1 VTVLERMRGLL
12 GRPPLLAGEGLW
24 IESCNLIHTVG
35 MSYPID
41 LVFLNAQGCVL
52 KSMSNVPPL
61 RCYGAF
67 GAKSTVELLA
77 GALVNLQIC
86 VGDQMSWRS
95 VT

>member
-1 VTVLERMRGLL
+1 
-12 GRPPLLAGEGLW
+12 
-24 IESCNLIHTVG
+24 
-35 MSYPID
+35 
-41 LVFLNAQGCVL
+41 LNAQGCVL